1 MELKLKPKWER
12 VKRFKRAKM
21 IAIIEKYLIIT
32 FDALNLLSRIKYIN
46 SSVACIKSIDKFD

>member
-1 MELKLKPKWER
+1 MLKQKWER